1 MTNWVK
7 SLLGICCFSVL
18 LVACGG
24 GQTTNAASVNGAAV
38 EAPTKTATV
47 SSATSSVTGVVTLS
61 WLPPTEN
68 TDGSALTDLSGYKIY
83 YGTSPDALTNT
94 IALNNAGLT
103 SYVIENLVVDAN
115 YYFAIT
121 SINSSDVQSGLSN
134 IANKTVSG

>member
-1 MTNWVK
+1 MTNWIK
-7 SLLGICCFSVL
+7 SLIGICCFSVL

-24 GQTTNAASVNGAAV
+24 GQIAAKSTSASGSAV
-38 EAPTKTATV
+38 KTPTV
-47 SSATSSVTGVVTLS
+47 SSATSSGTGVVTLS

-83 YGTSPDALTNT
+83 YGTSPDALTKT

-103 SYVIENLVVDAN
+103 SYMVENLAVGAD

-121 SINSSDVQSGLSN
+121 AINSDDTQSGLSN
-134 IANKTVSG
+134 IANKTVEG

>member
-7 SLLGICCFSVL
+7 SLLGICCFLLL

-24 GQTTNAASVNGAAV
+24 GQATNNGVPASSSAV
-38 EAPTKTATV
+38 EIPAVGSAI
-47 SSATSSVTGVVTLS
+47 SSATGVVTLS

-103 SYVIENLVVDAN
+103 SYVVENLVVDAN

-121 SINSSDVQSGLSN
+121 AINSSEVQSGLSN
-134 IANKTVSG
+134 VANKTVSG